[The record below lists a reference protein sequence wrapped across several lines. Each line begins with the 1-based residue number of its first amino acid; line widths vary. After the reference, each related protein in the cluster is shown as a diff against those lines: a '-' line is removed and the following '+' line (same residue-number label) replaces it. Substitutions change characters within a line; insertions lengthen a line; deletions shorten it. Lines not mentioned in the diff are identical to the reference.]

1 MEIPREPDNKR
12 LFAQFR
18 KVGMD
23 ADGAC
28 LAVQEIRTMAGQNLI
43 ARLDVQEAKWDLNSE
58 DRRSGHR
65 RRCQATS

>member
-12 LFAQFR
+12 LFAQFG

-23 ADGAC
+23 ADGTYI
-28 LAVQEIRTMAGQNLI
+28 AVREIRTMVGQNLI